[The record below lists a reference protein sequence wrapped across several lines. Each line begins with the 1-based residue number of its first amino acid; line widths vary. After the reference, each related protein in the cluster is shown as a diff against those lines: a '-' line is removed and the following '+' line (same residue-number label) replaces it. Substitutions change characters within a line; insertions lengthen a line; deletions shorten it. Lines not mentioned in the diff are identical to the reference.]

1 MNWTTTE
8 DERIVKLW
16 AEGNSSSVIAD
27 IIGRSRN
34 SVIGRLSRLR
44 KEGQPVEVR
53 GKVLPPVRKPRV
65 PKPKPTPVSANAGK
79 PTTTTLVGG
88 LVKSLLNLRANQ
100 CRWPL
105 DDKFCDEVRE
115 EGRSYCVHHRKL
127 SFRPA
132 PPRKGR
138 GVRLS

>member
-8 DERIVKLW
+8 DERILKLW

-44 KEGQPVEVR
+44 KEGQPVEIR
-53 GKVLPPVRKPRV
+53 GKVMPPVRKPRAV
-65 PKPKPTPVSANAGK
+65 QPKPVPAPTETKKPPAS
-79 PTTTTLVGG
+79 TLVSG

-115 EGRSYCVHHRKL
+115 DGRSYCVHHRKL

>member
-8 DERIVKLW
+8 DERILKLW

-44 KEGQPVEVR
+44 KEGQTVELR
-53 GKVLPPVRKPRV
+53 GKVMPPVRKPRAV
-65 PKPKPTPVSANAGK
+65 KPKPVPAPTETKK
-79 PTTTTLVGG
+79 PTASTLVSG

-115 EGRSYCVHHRKL
+115 DGRPYCAHHRKL

-132 PPRKGR
+132 PPRKRR
-138 GVRLS
+138 GVRL